1 MRLDS
6 EDGASVDLRLVGYQF
21 PGAVG
26 APPGDWDA
34 NWLVVRGRVRLADG
48 RARSFTDASLTTWDA
63 RDIGGWLR
71 GVVSGHVAPVRQ
83 DAPEEDL
90 LAFTEPCLA
99 FSLAARDEAGA
110 TVRVHLSLECAPPW
124 LHQDGDDDVPLFAFF
139 VAVTV
144 PLDAVARAADDWS
157 AGLARFPA
165 R

>member
-1 MRLDS
+1 MRFES
-6 EDGASVDLRLVGYQF
+6 GDGASVDLRLVGYQF

-48 RARSFTDASLTTWDA
+48 RAWTFTDASLTTWDA
-63 RDIGGWLR
+63 RDLDGWLR

-99 FSLAARDEAGA
+99 FSLAARDDSVA

-124 LHQDGDDDVPLFAFF
+124 LHEAGGDAALFAFF

-144 PLDAVARAADDWS
+144 PLDGVRRAADDWS
-157 AGLARFPA
+157 AALARFPA